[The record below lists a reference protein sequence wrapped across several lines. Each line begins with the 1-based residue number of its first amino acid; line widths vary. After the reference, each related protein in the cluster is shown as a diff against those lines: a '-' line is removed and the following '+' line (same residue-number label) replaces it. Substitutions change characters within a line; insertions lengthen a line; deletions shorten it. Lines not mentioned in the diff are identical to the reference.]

1 MLKAIITIVLAFALY
16 WVGKTVY
23 LQSRSKVAQ
32 DQKAE
37 KQAKENIDDQGLPRL
52 APNVE
57 SALAEARTQGAPGL
71 KRWLDSYGRTI
82 SDPNLAAVQ
91 LDYAVQLAR
100 QDPAAAQSL
109 FRAVKTRTPA
119 NSPLQ
124 PRIKKLEAT
133 FGP

>member
-1 MLKAIITIVLAFALY
+1 MLKAIITIVLVFALY

-23 LQSRSKVAQ
+23 SESRSKVAK

-37 KQAKENIDDQGLPRL
+37 QQAKDNVDAGGLPRL
-52 APNVE
+52 APNIE
-57 SALAEARTQGAPGL
+57 SALAEAQAQGAPGL
-71 KRWLDSYGRTI
+71 KRWLDTYGRTVA
-82 SDPNLAAVQ
+82 DPNLGAVQ

-109 FRAVKTRTPA
+109 FRAVKARTPA
-119 NSPLQ
+119 NSPIQ